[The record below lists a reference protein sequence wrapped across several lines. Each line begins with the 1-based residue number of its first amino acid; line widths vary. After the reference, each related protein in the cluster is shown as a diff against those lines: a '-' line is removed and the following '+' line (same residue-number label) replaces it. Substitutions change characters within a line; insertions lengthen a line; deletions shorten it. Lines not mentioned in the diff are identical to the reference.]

1 LAEANGNFKNVMPD
15 INELEMIFSTF
26 SKKYRLGRLTLR
38 FLIIFEIQCKTM
50 KAVYFEKFRGP
61 IEIREVANPTVVK
74 DSVIV
79 KVEATGLCR
88 SDWHGWMGHDPDIVL
103 PHVPGHELAGTI
115 SETGSEIHNFMV
127 GDRVTV
133 PFVSGCGCCPEC
145 VSGNHQVCDNQF
157 QPGFT
162 AWGSFAEFVEIKYA
176 DINLV
181 KLPEEIDFVTA
192 ASLGCRFITSFR
204 AVIDRGKVAA
214 GQWVAVHGCGGV
226 GLSAIMIAA
235 AAGAN
240 VIAVDIDDE
249 KLQFAKKLRANS
261 LINAKKVDSVFEEI
275 KKATIRGA
283 HVSIDALGSQ
293 ETCFNSVSCL
303 RKRGKHIQVG
313 LMTGDHKHPKIPMDK
328 VVANELEILG
338 SHGMQAF
345 RYAEM
350 FEMIKIGKL
359 KPKLL
364 VRKTI
369 SMEKTP
375 RALINL
381 DKFDNLGVTVIN
393 KF

>member
-1 LAEANGNFKNVMPD
+1 
-15 INELEMIFSTF
+15 
-26 SKKYRLGRLTLR
+26 
-38 FLIIFEIQCKTM
+38 M
-50 KAVYFEKFRGP
+50 KDVYFDHFQGP
-61 IEIREVANPTVVK
+61 VEIKEVPKPKVSSH
-74 DSVIV
+74 SVIV

-88 SDWHGWMGHDPDIVL
+88 SDWHGWMGHDPDIIL
-103 PHVPGHELAGTI
+103 PHVPGHELAGI
-115 SETGSEIHNFMV
+115 IVEIGSEIRNFKI

-133 PFVSGCGCCPEC
+133 PFVSGCGHCPEC
-145 VSGNHQVCDNQF
+145 ISGNHQVCDNQF

-204 AVIDRGKVAA
+204 AVIDQGKVAA

-240 VIAVDIDDE
+240 VIAVDINDE
-249 KLQFAKKLRANS
+249 KLQLAKRVGAVI
-261 LINAKKVDSVFEEI
+261 LINAKKVGLVSEEI
-275 KKATIRGA
+275 KNITVRGA
-283 HVSIDALGSQ
+283 HLSIDALGSQ
-293 ETCFNSVSCL
+293 ETCFNSVSSL

-345 RYAEM
+345 RYVEM
-350 FEMIKIGKL
+350 FEMIKTGKL
-359 KPKLL
+359 KPELL
-364 VRKTI
+364 VGKTI
-369 SMEKTP
+369 SLEEAPKILMEM
-375 RALINL
+375 
-381 DKFDNLGVTVIN
+381 DKFENKGITVIH